1 MVVPAAGEMR
11 NPGWGR
17 NGEVAGAVSII
28 YPFFRSMLDRGH
40 FPSRKAMAYRTAI
53 CGLALLGTAG
63 TVLSTVADD
72 DLFPAAAWRGVEWA
86 VMAGL
91 LIDLVLQALHAVLF
105 RHSGES
111 ALTVWRRHQF
121 SLFGVIDLLAVLPL
135 LLVEMEAL
143 PADWRTVL
151 GVMRFLKLAR
161 YSPALETVGSVL
173 RRESRPLQSAT
184 FIMALLMLSS
194 STVLFLVER
203 HVNPRSFGSIPQ
215 AMWWSVATLTTLG
228 YGDVVPVSNLG
239 KLLGGITALL
249 GVGMFALPASIMAT
263 GFAEEVKRRDFLSVW
278 HMVAKVPFFAGLDA
292 EQIAS
297 ITSLL
302 RVVSAA
308 PGDVL
313 MRAGDIGDR
322 MYFIVSGLVAV
333 EFGGPPVLLKDGEFF
348 GEIALLH
355 NSPRTAT
362 VTARSRCQLLSLAVR
377 DFQDFISRSPRIA
390 EAMALTAR
398 QRLSEQEHLEDPVL

>member
-1 MVVPAAGEMR
+1 
-11 NPGWGR
+11 
-17 NGEVAGAVSII
+17 
-28 YPFFRSMLDRGH
+28 MLDRGH
-40 FPSRKAMAYRTAI
+40 FPSRKAVIYRSAI
-53 CGLALLGTAG
+53 CGLALLGTAV
-63 TVLSTVADD
+63 TVFSTMSDDILLSPDV
-72 DLFPAAAWRGVEWA
+72 WRGVEWIA
-86 VMAGL
+86 MAGL
-91 LIDLVLQALHAVLF
+91 SADLFLQALYAAMF
-105 RHSGES
+105 RHAGETAFAAWRHHQSG
-111 ALTVWRRHQF
+111 
-121 SLFGVIDLLAVLPL
+121 LFGVIDILAVAPL
-135 LLVEMEAL
+135 ILVELETL
-143 PADWRTVL
+143 PAEWRTVF

-194 STVLFLVER
+194 STALFLVER
-203 HVNPRSFGSIPQ
+203 HVNPRAFGSIPQ

-228 YGDVVPVSNLG
+228 YGDVVPISGLG
-239 KLLGGITALL
+239 KLLGGMTALL

-313 MRAGDIGDR
+313 MREGDIGDR
-322 MYFIVSGLVAV
+322 MYFIVTGLVSVA
-333 EFGGPPVLLKDGEFF
+333 FGGQSVVLKDGDFF
-348 GEIALLH
+348 GEIALLR
-355 NSPRTAT
+355 NSLRTAT
-362 VTARSRCQLLSLAVR
+362 VTARGRCQLLSLAVQ

-390 EAMALTAR
+390 EAMARTAQ
-398 QRLSEQEHLEDPVL
+398 QRLSEQERLEDPVL